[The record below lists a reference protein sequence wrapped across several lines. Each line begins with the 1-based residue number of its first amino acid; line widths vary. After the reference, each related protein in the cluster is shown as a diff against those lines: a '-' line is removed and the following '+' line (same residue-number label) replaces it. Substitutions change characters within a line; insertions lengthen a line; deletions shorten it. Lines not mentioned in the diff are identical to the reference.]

1 MNLPKGTLTI
11 ALPKGRLLTQS
22 TALFRKLGFLPKD
35 FKSDSRKLL
44 FSLPGKKIRL
54 VVIRAVDVPVYVEYG
69 TADAGIVGK
78 DVLLEQ
84 QPEVY
89 EPLDLGF
96 GSCRIVVAG
105 PQTPPRS
112 RGWSHNILKIAT
124 KYPRISERYFSEKGL
139 PVEIIKLSGAIEL
152 SPLVGL
158 SDQIVD
164 LVTTGR
170 TLKENQLQEI
180 ALVAHCTARLII
192 NRASLKTKGK
202 RIMELING
210 LEALTKADL
219 R

>member
-1 MNLPKGTLTI
+1 MKLPKDTLTI
-11 ALPKGRLLTQS
+11 ALPKGRLLTHS
-22 TALFRKLGFLPKD
+22 TALFRKIGLLPKGL
-35 FKSDSRKLL
+35 KADSRKLL
-44 FSLPGKKIRL
+44 FAHPGKRIRL
-54 VVIRAVDVPVYVEYG
+54 VVVRAVDVPVYVEYG

-78 DVLLEQ
+78 DVLMEQ

-96 GSCRIVVAG
+96 GSCRIVVAA
-105 PQTPPRS
+105 PRTPSPS
-112 RGWSHNILKIAT
+112 RGWSHDTLKIAT
-124 KYPRISERYFSEKGL
+124 KYPRIAERYFNEKGL

-152 SPLVGL
+152 APLVGL

-170 TLKENQLQEI
+170 TLKENRLKEI
-180 ALVAHCTARLII
+180 ALVSECTARLIV

-210 LEALTKADL
+210 MEAHAKVKDQ
-219 R
+219 